1 MKCVLH
7 VHSRFSDGGLTL
19 AELRDVY
26 LALAC
31 RVVCMTDHAEAFS
44 AETLQAYVAEC
55 EARSDDRLRFIAGLE
70 FSCRN
75 GMHVLG
81 FGTTVRVASK
91 DPQIVI
97 AHIRDSGGV
106 AVIAH
111 PKLTAFDW
119 VETFEGLPHGI
130 EMWNAKY
137 DGQYAPRTATVE
149 LLRRLRVRDPA
160 VHAFYG
166 QDMHLANQPRRL
178 FTVVDSAMPTRD
190 AVLGALAGGRYV
202 GVKGRMSLPSD
213 GAIPARIMARF
224 DRAHAVVGGIR
235 CIARVTKRLGERCG
249 IPIPPQLTAQARR
262 ML

>member
-7 VHSRFSDGGLTL
+7 VHSRFSDGDLTL
-19 AELRDVY
+19 AQLRDIY
-26 LALAC
+26 LGLTC

-44 AETLQAYVAEC
+44 AETLQAYVSEC
-55 EARSDDRLRFIAGLE
+55 ETRSDDRLRFIAGLE

-81 FGTTVRVASK
+81 FGATVRVASK

-97 AHIRDSGGV
+97 AHIRDAGGV

-119 VETFEGLPHGI
+119 IETFEDLPHGI
-130 EMWNAKY
+130 EIWNAKY

-166 QDMHLANQPRRL
+166 QDMHLATQPRRL
-178 FTVVDSAMPTRD
+178 FTVVESAMPTRGG
-190 AVLGALAGGRYV
+190 VLGALAEGRYR
-202 GVKGRMSLPSD
+202 GINGRLSLPSD
-213 GAIPARIMARF
+213 GGIPARTMARF
-224 DRAHAVVGGIR
+224 DRAHTVVGGIR
-235 CIARVTKRLGERCG
+235 RIGRAAKRLGERFG
-249 IPIPPQLTAQARR
+249 VPIPPQLTATARR
-262 ML
+262 LL